1 MDGGER
7 REGRR
12 EEEGYQVGRN
22 RLWLGVD
29 TEREWE
35 YGRS

>member
-1 MDGGER
+1 VG
-7 REGRR
+7 
-12 EEEGYQVGRN
+12 EEEKGGGRGEHYQVGRW

-29 TEREWE
+29 TGREWE